1 MSIIYYCRHCQH
13 QIGALPD
20 THVHDVRTGLHSLT
34 PEEAADI
41 ISYNSIQN
49 STYVKTVCEHCQE
62 ALEANP
68 ELNLLSNPLQ

>member
-13 QIGALPD
+13 KIGELPND
-20 THVHDVRTGLHSLT
+20 RVHDARLGLHSLT

-62 ALEANP
+62 ALEAHP
-68 ELNLLSNPLQ
+68 ELNLQSNPLQ